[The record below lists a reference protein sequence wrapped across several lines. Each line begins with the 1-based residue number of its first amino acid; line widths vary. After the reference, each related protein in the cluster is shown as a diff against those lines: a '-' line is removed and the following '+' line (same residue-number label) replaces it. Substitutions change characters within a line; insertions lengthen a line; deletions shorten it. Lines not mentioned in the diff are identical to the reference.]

1 MNRKKDRPIKRMA
14 LGWQPQARNMKLK
27 SLALLTAGILPLL
40 SACASYETKNKSQ
53 TMSSSVPSHHT
64 ANRSFRNPP
73 GSPVR
78 EGSAGEML
86 RFIMNQLLSSFK
98 TPIPSDHVLGVD
110 EFRRQLADARNP
122 SVTWLGHS
130 AFIIRLGGKVIL
142 TDPFLGETAGPAGFG
157 PKRFVAAPI
166 TGAELPKA
174 DVLLVSH
181 NHYDHLDA
189 PTIEAYPHK
198 TDTQVIVPLGL
209 GTFFTSRGYSKV
221 IEQDWWEEWQ
231 SGSLKIS
238 TLPAIH
244 NSGRG
249 LRDKNKTLW
258 ASFGIYCEEGSIW
271 FSGDTASGPIFDG
284 LGKKAGPFDLA
295 LVAIG
300 AYEPRKLMK
309 GAHVTPEE
317 AVELVARVGARKAI
331 GMHWGTIALTP
342 ENPFDAPTKF
352 RQAAERQGLGAEK
365 AVVMKIGESVNLSA
379 GDLALP
385 HLLQRDFGSI

>member
-1 MNRKKDRPIKRMA
+1 
-14 LGWQPQARNMKLK
+14 MKQK
-27 SLALLTAGILPLL
+27 SRALLTAGILPLL
-40 SACASYETKNKSQ
+40 GACASYEAKDKVQ

-64 ANRSFRNPP
+64 ANRGFRNPP

-86 RFIMNQLLSSFK
+86 GFILNQLLSSFK
-98 TPIPSDHVLGVD
+98 IPVPSDHVLGVE
-110 EFRRQLADARNP
+110 EFRRQLAQASNP

-157 PKRFVAAPI
+157 PKRFAAAPI
-166 TGAELPKA
+166 SGAELPKA

-189 PTIEAYPHK
+189 PTIEAYPYK
-198 TDTQVIVPLGL
+198 ADIQVIVPLGL
-209 GTFFTSRGYSKV
+209 GAFFISRGYSKV
-221 IEQDWWEEWQ
+221 IEQDWWDDWQ
-231 SGSLKIS
+231 SGSLRIS
-238 TLPAIH
+238 ALPAIH

-258 ASFGIYCEEGSIW
+258 AGFGIYTGEGSIW
-271 FSGDTASGPIFDG
+271 FSGDTASGPVFDEIG
-284 LGKKAGPFDLA
+284 RKAGPFDLA

-317 AVELVARVGARKAI
+317 AVDLVKRVGARSAI

-342 ENPFDAPTKF
+342 ENPFEAPVKF
-352 RQAAERQGLGAEK
+352 RQAAETQGLGAEN
-365 AVVMKIGESVNLSA
+365 AVVVKIGETVNLSA

-385 HLLQRDFGSI
+385 HL